1 MASQLYQVIE
11 GLSRDK
17 GIDPQIVV
25 TAVED
30 AIALATRK
38 YYKTQENMRAELDKE
53 TGEIRAYVYK
63 TVTATDDE
71 IEDDLNQIAL
81 EEAKELAPDV
91 EVGGEIRYYKPT
103 DVLGRIA
110 AQMAKQ
116 VIFQKV
122 REAERD
128 TVFNEYA
135 HRTGEVLT
143 AMVKRLELQDVIFD
157 LGKAEARMPRREQSR
172 LEQFSVGERVRVIL
186 LRVDRAAK
194 GPQVVVSRAAPEL
207 VQSLFQSEVPEIY
220 DGTVNVRAIARE
232 AGERT
237 KIAVQSR
244 DKDVDPVGACVGMK
258 GMRVQ
263 SIIRELRGE
272 KIDIIEFSDEVT
284 TFAEKAL
291 QPAKVSRV
299 SITDLTEKQL
309 EVIVDDTQ
317 LSLAIGK
324 KGQNVRLAAK
334 LLGWKIDI
342 KSEEEKRQ
350 EVEQQMQA
358 LSGGPSTPIEQVT
371 ELGDQ
376 IIQKLVAAGITTVE
390 SLADMTPE
398 QLEEI
403 PGIGEKTLEKISTA
417 VRHYFG
423 QYEEGEERPEGAAS
437 QPAEGDAIETGNVD
451 IANASSQPEEA
462 LIVQRPGGDD
472 AVEAIV
478 LGRDDV
484 VTGAGE
490 DNERAPNRADLEALE
505 ADATLDEERAKAD
518 AELGEELDALQVD
531 DADGSNED
539 PDTRDSSGRVVDEI
553 ARERIEELTES
564 GREVGEVG
572 VLPQDAGNDDTS
584 ARLRRQNPAKSPLP
598 GGEAEEEAVLPDAR
612 PQRDDE
618 GV

>member
-1 MASQLYQVIE
+1 MASVLYQSIE
-11 GLSRDK
+11 FLSQEK
-17 GIDPQIVV
+17 GIDPGIVV
-25 TAVED
+25 GAVEE

-38 YYKTQENMRAELDKE
+38 FYKTQENMRGELNKE
-53 TGEIRAYVYK
+53 TGEITAYIYK
-63 TVTATDDE
+63 TVVADE
-71 IEDDLNQIAL
+71 EPIEDPLNQISLA
-81 EEAKELAPDV
+81 EAKELAPGA
-91 EVGGEIRYYKPT
+91 EVGSEIRLYRDTTP
-103 DVLGRIA
+103 LGRIA
-110 AQMAKQ
+110 AQLAKQ

-135 HRTGEVLT
+135 HREKEVLNAT
-143 AMVKRLELQDVIFD
+143 VKRIEGQDVIYD
-157 LGKAEARMPRREQSR
+157 LGKAEARCPKREQSR
-172 LEQFSVGERVRVIL
+172 LEQFSIGERVRVVL
-186 LRVDRAAK
+186 LKVDRAAK
-194 GPQVVVSRAAPEL
+194 GPQVIVSRAAPEL
-207 VQSLFQSEVPEIY
+207 VSNLFQSEVPEIY
-220 DGTVNVRAIARE
+220 DNTVSIRAIARE

-272 KIDIIEFSDEVT
+272 KIDIIEYSDEIT

-299 SITDLTEKQL
+299 SIADLTDKQL

-371 ELGDQ
+371 ELGDG
-376 IIQKLVAAGITTVE
+376 IIQKLVTAGITTVE
-390 SLADMTPE
+390 ALADMTPE

-403 PGIGEKTLEKISTA
+403 PGIGEKTLEKISVA

-423 QYEEGEERPEGAAS
+423 HFEEGEEGHVPEGAEAAGGES
-437 QPAEGDAIETGNVD
+437 AGTGEAEAE
-451 IANASSQPEEA
+451 NAAEVADNEEA
-462 LIVQRPGGDD
+462 EAENAAAVLTEAENVHAEEEDSEYRTSAEE
-472 AVEAIV
+472 AVEDIPPADEAEV
-478 LGRDDV
+478 ETL
-484 VTGAGE
+484 E
-490 DNERAPNRADLEALE
+490 DQPDLALAE
-505 ADATLDEERAKAD
+505 DTQSAEEP
-518 AELGEELDALQVD
+518 LLEEIQ
-531 DADGSNED
+531 
-539 PDTRDSSGRVVDEI
+539 
-553 ARERIEELTES
+553 TES
-564 GREVGEVG
+564 GI
-572 VLPQDAGNDDTS
+572 A
-584 ARLRRQNPAKSPLP
+584 
-598 GGEAEEEAVLPDAR
+598 
-612 PQRDDE
+612 DE
-618 GV
+618 QAAQEDGA